1 MEKQI
6 KVMIGDDSPSQ
17 GIEWAGVLKSRG
29 MYAITRQKNGKVIAE
44 SVRRENPDV
53 VILEAKMA
61 EMDAVAVMQEL
72 RAREKNTP
80 AFIIVTNYDSPL
92 LEREVMD
99 AGATYYFVK
108 PFEPAVLAERI
119 RHIVEKDSFRTGL
132 GNMLITADKK
142 SRSKN
147 GLDGIPETYRS
158 DGSVQAGGANTIPHG
173 GIEYIVTDIIHQIG
187 IPAHIKGYHFLRR
200 AILLAAADTEMINS
214 VTKKLYPTVA
224 RHFNTTSSRVER
236 AIRHAIE
243 LAWDRG
249 DIDTLNSF
257 FGYTVHGSRGKPT
270 NSEFIALIADKLR
283 LKYAVAS

>member
-29 MYAITRQKNGKVIAE
+29 MYAITRQKNGKVITE

-72 RAREKNTP
+72 RAREKNAP

-108 PFEPAVLAERI
+108 PFAPAVLAERI
-119 RHIVEKDSFRTGL
+119 KNIVEKETFRSGL
-132 GNMLITADKK
+132 GKVL
-142 SRSKN
+142 
-147 GLDGIPETYRS
+147 
-158 DGSVQAGGANTIPHG
+158 QGANKEQIPGGGMQMNRMSDEMAQSG
-173 GIEYIVTDIIHQIG
+173 GIEYIVTAIIHQIG

-224 RHFNTTSSRVER
+224 RQFNTTSSRVER